1 MDRTK
6 LRQSSSMLTVNV
18 GMWVKVGDNRSCW
31 IVHAPDESQKTTCGG
46 NFILKAIGEKY
57 E

>member
-1 MDRTK
+1 MDGTK